1 MTTPTLQAT
10 IYPLF
15 AKPLYST
22 NIDISELSLDISNIE
37 WIENN
42 PNMTSKNT
50 HVLDSP
56 EFYKIK
62 EMINFLV
69 DDYFYNVMC
78 VDKNVEIYITESW
91 LTKTLKGQY
100 HIRHWHPNSVLS
112 GVLYIQ
118 SEGNTGNC
126 RFAYIHDT
134 NFEFNMTEQNIY
146 NARGHS
152 VAPQCGKVIL
162 FPSSLEHS
170 VDTYEGE
177 IPRISLSFNTFVKGH
192 ICDTRL
198 SSLTVN

>member
-50 HVLDSP
+50 HVLDLP

-78 VDKNVEIYITESW
+78 VGVSIVFV
-91 LTKTLKGQY
+91 
-100 HIRHWHPNSVLS
+100 SV
-112 GVLYIQ
+112 
-118 SEGNTGNC
+118 
-126 RFAYIHDT
+126 
-134 NFEFNMTEQNIY
+134 
-146 NARGHS
+146 S
-152 VAPQCGKVIL
+152 VVFCKL
-162 FPSSLEHS
+162 FCC
-170 VDTYEGE
+170 
-177 IPRISLSFNTFVKGH
+177 FF
-192 ICDTRL
+192 
-198 SSLTVN
+198 